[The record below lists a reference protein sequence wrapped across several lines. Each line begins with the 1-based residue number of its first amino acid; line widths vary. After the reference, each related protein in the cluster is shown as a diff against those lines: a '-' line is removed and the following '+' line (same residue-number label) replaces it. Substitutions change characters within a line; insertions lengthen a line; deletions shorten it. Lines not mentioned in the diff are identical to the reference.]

1 MSKRKKED
9 VSVKLAT
16 LTTQVEA
23 HNKLLTSLNRTLND
37 PEKGVLHRL
46 TKIETKLSVITG
58 ITLVATPIITT
69 IIFYLVQLLG
79 G

>member
-9 VSVKLAT
+9 VAVRLAT
-16 LTTQVEA
+16 LTAQVEA
-23 HNKLLTSLNRTLND
+23 HNKLLTSLNHTLND